1 MKEAYR
7 NCAAALA
14 FFASAFAHASGEHEL
29 AKAKAF
35 LAKNPKC
42 NLAVGQL
49 RGPGKIASRI
59 YCISDMSFGTG
70 SINETKGCTFSEY
83 DLDEDRYF
91 APYGESSLNK
101 RFPSAK
107 QTCAAG
113 GVYDLLEKKA
123 YINDA
128 SNRDRD
134 FSVMHVLLFGP
145 EEREKGSKPKAKTVL
160 IYLSGP
166 GYKSIWD
173 RIE

>member
-14 FFASAFAHASGEHEL
+14 LFASAFAHASGEHEL

-49 RGPGKIASRI
+49 RGPGKIAARI
-59 YCISDMSFGTG
+59 YCISDMSFGIG

-91 APYGESSLNK
+91 APYGES
-101 RFPSAK
+101 
-107 QTCAAG
+107 AG

-160 IYLSGP
+160 IYSSGP